1 MANEKEPVSVLE
13 LPLKMEKWQADRIN
27 SVMDAVTKIY
37 NIVLRKTN
45 NRYKE
50 LITTRVFTLSKIK
63 KS

>member
-37 NIVLRKTN
+37 NIV
-45 NRYKE
+45 
-50 LITTRVFTLSKIK
+50 
-63 KS
+63 